1 MVIVMVLGFSG
12 LIYITTLS
20 YQNAPPIPARVVDA
34 KGAAV
39 FSGEEISEG
48 QTVFLRYGL
57 MANGSIWRHG
67 AYLGPDYSAAALHR
81 MGSVTSEAFAQEK
94 YQQKFSALTRS
105 QAAAISAET
114 AVGKKTNRFG

>member
-57 MANGSIWRHG
+57 MANGSIWGHG
-67 AYLGPDYSAAALHR
+67 AYLGSLLRHR
-81 MGSVTSEAFAQEK
+81 QRHIGRKFCIGRDTS
-94 YQQKFSALTRS
+94 
-105 QAAAISAET
+105 
-114 AVGKKTNRFG
+114 TNRQRMVG